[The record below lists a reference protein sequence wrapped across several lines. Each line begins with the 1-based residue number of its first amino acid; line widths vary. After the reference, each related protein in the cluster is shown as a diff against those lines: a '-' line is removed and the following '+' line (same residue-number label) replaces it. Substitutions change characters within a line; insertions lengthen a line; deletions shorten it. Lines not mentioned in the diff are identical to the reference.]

1 MILQALHGYYERL
14 LDENRVVPQGFQKKE
29 IPFVIVLDAEGKF
42 VDLEDTRS
50 GEGRNRRTGRFVV
63 PQSVERTGDNAWQKA
78 NLLWDHKGYVVGH
91 SDTDHATA
99 KKQHE
104 SFLGRIREVLKGL
117 PDEGVKAVTRFL
129 EIGDFQGI
137 LAHPT
142 WRDVVAKGGS
152 LSFRL
157 SDETLLVCERPAVRQ
172 RVAAVATS
180 VESGTPPQA
189 CLITGESA
197 VPART
202 HSPIKGVRR
211 KNKTTTRAKIV
222 SFKLPAFGS
231 YGKQQSLNAPMGR
244 RAEFSY
250 TTALNTLLDRDSHQ
264 KLIVGDSTVIFWTE
278 RRHEIESVFANFFG
292 EQEKGVPVQ
301 DHKQILALYRAPES
315 GVRPELDPTIR
326 FYILG
331 LVAPNEA
338 RIAVRFWY
346 TGPVREVAENIGAHF
361 DDLEIAAPP
370 KWSPY
375 LSIRTLLRAIATRND
390 LDTVPPNLAG
400 DTMKAILVGTSYPSP
415 LLAAAIRRIRAEQSQ
430 KDPRTGTLTPN
441 VTYARVAL
449 IKAILVRDT
458 RIGGPFR
465 LNAGKEVGMSLDI
478 GNTNV
483 GYRLGRLFA
492 ILEKTQEEA
501 SPGINA
507 TIRDRFYGAASA
519 TPIAAFPHLMKL
531 KNHHL
536 TKIEN
541 RGRAINIE
549 KLIGEIMDGITDFP
563 VHLSLQDQGRF
574 AVGYYHQRQRLF
586 GN

>member
-1 MILQALHGYYERL
+1 MILQALHGYYQRL
-14 LDENRVVPQGFQKKE
+14 LDENRVVPQGFQRKE

-42 VDLEDTRS
+42 VDLENTRS
-50 GEGRNRRTGRFVV
+50 GEGRNRRACRFVV

-78 NLLWDHKGYVVGH
+78 NLLWDNEGYVVGY
-91 SDTDHATA
+91 SDTDRARA
-99 KKQHE
+99 QRQRE
-104 SFLGRIREVLKGL
+104 AFLGQIREVLKDL
-117 PDEGVKAVTRFL
+117 PDEGVQAVTRFL
-129 EIGDFQGI
+129 EIGDFRGI

-142 WRDVVAKGGS
+142 WREVVARGGN

-157 SDETLLVCERPAVRQ
+157 QDEALLVCERPAVRQ
-172 RVAAVATS
+172 RVAAVATT
-180 VESGTPPQA
+180 VESGTPLQA
-189 CLITGESA
+189 CLITGESE

-211 KNKTTTRAKIV
+211 ANPTGAKIV

-231 YGKQQSLNAPMGR
+231 FGKQQSLNAPVGR

-264 KLIVGDSTVIFWTE
+264 KLLVGDATVIFWAE
-278 RRHEIESVFANFFG
+278 RRDGFESVFADLFG
-292 EQEKGVPVQ
+292 EQAKGVPVQ

-315 GVRPELDPTIR
+315 GVRPELDPSVR

-331 LVAPNEA
+331 LAPNAA

-346 TGPVREVAENIGAHF
+346 TGTVREVAENIGAHF

-375 LSIRTLLRAIATRND
+375 LSIRTLLRAIAARND

-415 LLAAAIRRIRAEQSQ
+415 LLAATIRRIRAEQSQ
-430 KDPRTGTLTPN
+430 KDPRTGKLTPN

-465 LNAGKEVGMSLDI
+465 LNAGKEVGMSLDL